1 MNDVSF
7 DQELDCRGLSCPL
20 PVLKTKKTMDK
31 MTTGDVLKMIATDPG
46 SQNDVVAWTKR
57 TGNKIISLESQ
68 GKDFIYY
75 LKKK

>member
-31 MTTGDVLKMIATDPG
+31 MSTGDVLKMLSTDPG
-46 SQNDVVAWTKR
+46 SQNDVAAWTKR
-57 TGNKIISLESQ
+57 TGNKIISLESK

-75 LKKK
+75 IKKK

>member
-1 MNDVSF
+1 MNDASF

-46 SQNDVVAWTKR
+46 SQNDVAAWTKR

-75 LKKK
+75 IKKK

>member
-31 MTTGDVLKMIATDPG
+31 MSTGDVLKMLSTDPG
-46 SQNDVVAWTKR
+46 SQNDVTAWTKR
-57 TGNKIISLESQ
+57 TGNKIISLESK

-75 LKKK
+75 IKKK